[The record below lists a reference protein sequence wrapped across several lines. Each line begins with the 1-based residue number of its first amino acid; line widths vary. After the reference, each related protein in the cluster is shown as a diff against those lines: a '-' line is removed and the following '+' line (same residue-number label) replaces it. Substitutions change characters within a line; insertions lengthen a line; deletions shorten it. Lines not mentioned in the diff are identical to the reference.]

1 MVNYQLYR
9 TNVLLGG
16 QMKYDLILE
25 PTQRG
30 NETGIVDF
38 HITPISKHVPYGKH
52 IQEDLLN
59 YSHNE
64 NIKKYYEKI
73 SSSFYKDFTNPLL
86 TSNYPL
92 PTGYKGEISETTYEM
107 GCRRM
112 TYSLYQKQHEFLC
125 PVWLEKI
132 DDINKLEF
140 EFQVTVNSKSTTPI
154 YIRKVKFDSNPKLA
168 TYFNEY
174 INMLGLKENGEDWV
188 FNISQNGCQ
197 ANGLNVKTGLCSV
210 VQLPNLFNNLSSRE
224 RPLLEFNNIII
235 NKLNE
240 KHLITKQLFN
250 FNLCFNFDDIMNAY
264 IYIMS
269 YICIQ
274 FTSM

>member
-16 QMKYDLILE
+16 QMKYDLILN
-25 PTQRG
+25 TSQRG
-30 NETGIVDF
+30 NTTSIVDF
-38 HITPISKHVPYGKH
+38 HITPISNRVPYGKY

-86 TSNYPL
+86 VSDYPL
-92 PTGYKGEISETTYEM
+92 PNSYKGETSETTYEM

-140 EFQVTVNSKSTTPI
+140 EFQVTVNSESTTPI
-154 YIRKVKFDSNPKLA
+154 YTRKVKFDSRGTPVL
-168 TYFNEY
+168 
-174 INMLGLKENGEDWV
+174 
-188 FNISQNGCQ
+188 
-197 ANGLNVKTGLCSV
+197 
-210 VQLPNLFNNLSSRE
+210 R
-224 RPLLEFNNIII
+224 
-235 NKLNE
+235 
-240 KHLITKQLFN
+240 
-250 FNLCFNFDDIMNAY
+250 
-264 IYIMS
+264 
-269 YICIQ
+269 
-274 FTSM
+274 